1 MSNRAV
7 NYGITA
13 AWLLS
18 AILLAFDATAEYAQC
33 DRSVSYPS
41 VSADGRIIAFESC
54 CSNWSG
60 AGNVLGK
67 VFVYNRE
74 RHKVLDICKNG
85 PYFANSDC
93 SYPVI
98 SADGRQVV
106 YESGSDN
113 LIGGIGTNAFYVTNN
128 TCNIFA
134 CEIEDGDF
142 SSPAPGFTHKLVSVS
157 ADGAQ
162 VNAVCYYP
170 VCSSNGRFVAF
181 QTQATNLDPDSVDT
195 NCVADNWIYTGWD
208 IYLRDRDLDGNG
220 VFDETGAG
228 KTKTTRVSHDSDSGL
243 EHCARYARISADGQ
257 YVSYEMQR
265 STAPLG
271 RAIGVC
277 VYKVADGSVTVYR
290 PLDETGEARIS
301 PDGAY
306 LTAYGNNLTWWYAR
320 NIMFALPATNWWYY
334 ACPMN
339 TNVGL
344 GVYGTELSTG
354 AQCVAFCSGNTN
366 LVANDTN
373 AKDDIFV
380 RVSNPVDPQTAQYT
394 ELVSKSTAGAL
405 GNADSGSYDENDRI
419 IGLSWDGRYVVFV
432 SEASNLVAVDTN
444 NLQDIF
450 IRDRLSNTTDI
461 VAQKVG
467 DPSFPSGAALSVSQV
482 GDTSASFQWTAA
494 TDTYGIWEYQL
505 TLASSGGSTQ
515 ITVNGESTTFSATG
529 LEPGT
534 AYTATLEA
542 YDGGGRHSDPLSAS
556 FTTTGTAPFGLH
568 ITANAQDGEL
578 HLDSGDAVTIAIRM
592 LNTAPYAGT
601 AVDWWIVAFAHSG
614 QWYYLNSALQWTYFD
629 GNLALCQ
636 PVSMGYLF
644 DLSSVNVLT
653 GYILPV
659 GTYDFWFAIDYPMDG
674 VLDLNGQL
682 RFDKVTVYVQ

>member
-1 MSNRAV
+1 MP
-7 NYGITA
+7 
-13 AWLLS
+13 
-18 AILLAFDATAEYAQC
+18 AEYAQC
-33 DRSVSYPS
+33 DRKVNYPS
-41 VSADGRIIAFESC
+41 VSADGRIIAFQSC

-60 AGNVLGK
+60 AGNVNSR
-67 VFVYNRE
+67 VYVYHRE
-74 RHKVLDICKNG
+74 RRQVLDICKNG
-85 PYFANSDC
+85 PYFSDSDC
-93 SYPVI
+93 TYPVI

-106 YESGSDN
+106 YESGARN

-142 SSPAPGFTHKLVSVS
+142 SSPAPGFTHKLISVS

-162 VNAVCYYP
+162 ANAVSYYP

-181 QTQATNLDPDSVDT
+181 QTKANNLDPDSVDT
-195 NCVADNWIYTGWD
+195 NYNEDNWTYTGWD

-220 VFDETGAG
+220 VFDESGAG
-228 KTKTTRVSHDSDSGL
+228 KTKTTRVSHDSDSDL
-243 EHCARYARISADGQ
+243 EHCAWYPRISADGQ
-257 YVSYEMQR
+257 YVSYEMTR

-271 RAIGVC
+271 RSIGVC
-277 VYKVADGSVTVYR
+277 VYKVADGSVKVYR
-290 PLDETGEARIS
+290 PLDETGEARLS

-306 LTAYGNNLTWWYAR
+306 LTAYGNNLTWWYPR
-320 NIMFALPATNWWYY
+320 HIMFELPATNWWYY

-344 GVYGTELSTG
+344 GVYGTELGTG
-354 AQCVAFCSGNTN
+354 AHCVAFSSGNAN

-373 AKDDIFV
+373 GKYDIFV
-380 RVSNPVDPQTAQYT
+380 RVANPGNPQTAQYT

-405 GNADSGSYDENDRI
+405 GNADSGGSDEDARL

-467 DPSFPSGAALSVSQV
+467 NPSFPARAALSVSQV
-482 GDTSASFQWTAA
+482 GDASAFLQWTAA
-494 TDTYGIWEYQL
+494 TDAYGIWEYQL

-515 ITVNGESTTFSATG
+515 ITVSGESTSYSATG
-529 LEPGT
+529 LDPGT
-534 AYTATLEA
+534 TYTATVEA

-556 FTTTGTAPFGLH
+556 FTTTGTAPLGLR
-568 ITANAQDGEL
+568 ITANGHDGEL
-578 HLDSGDAVTIAIRM
+578 NLDSGDAVTIAVQT
-592 LNTAPYAGT
+592 LNTASYAGT
-601 AVDWWIVAFAHSG
+601 AVDWWVVAFAYSG
-614 QWYYLNSALQWTYFD
+614 QWYYMNGAMQWTPFT

-636 PVSMGYLF
+636 PVYMGHLF
-644 DLSSVNVLT
+644 DLPARNLLT
-653 GYILPV
+653 GYILPT

-674 VLDLNGQL
+674 VLDLNGQIL
-682 RFDKVTVYVQ
+682 YDRVTVYVQ